1 MQLGAADIS
10 DAIDNAYNLGDT
22 ELKKIH
28 DGFEKRISQA
38 EKTNRMQTMA
48 LIAIVIFLYIKH
60 KDAKS

>member
-10 DAIDNAYNLGDT
+10 DAIDSAYNLGD
-22 ELKKIH
+22 
-28 DGFEKRISQA
+28 FEKRISQA